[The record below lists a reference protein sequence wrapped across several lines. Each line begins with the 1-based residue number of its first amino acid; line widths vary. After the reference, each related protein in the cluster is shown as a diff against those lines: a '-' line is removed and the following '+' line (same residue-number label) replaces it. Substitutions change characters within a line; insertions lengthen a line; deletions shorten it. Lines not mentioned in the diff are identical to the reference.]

1 MNLRIGIFAFLP
13 FALFAAKTAV
23 PHLPE
28 GEMPNTEIATNL
40 VLRID
45 TAKTERLVFTIE
57 ADNSPSNSLSV
68 AVGSDANGDGDLSL
82 EEADVVFGFDCG
94 EWFAA
99 KTAVLHLPEGEMPNT
114 EIATNL
120 VLRIDTAKTER
131 LVFTIEAE
139 NSPSNSL
146 SVAVG
151 SDANGDG
158 DLSLEEVDVVFG
170 FDCGEWFEAQTASGA
185 VSSEAVQGG
194 RISRDVTFLDKTIF
208 GGWNLAKVVKRGLG
222 EIDKRVVTDI
232 RRTHFSLIFR

>member
-1 MNLRIGIFAFLP
+1 MTCRTMLLLLAFLP

-23 PHLPE
+23 PRLPA
-28 GEMPNTEIATNL
+28 GGLPNTEVATNL

-82 EEADVVFGFDCG
+82 EEADAIFG
-94 EWFAA
+94 
-99 KTAVLHLPEGEMPNT
+99 L
-114 EIATNL
+114 
-120 VLRIDTAKTER
+120 
-131 LVFTIEAE
+131 
-139 NSPSNSL
+139 
-146 SVAVG
+146 
-151 SDANGDG
+151 
-158 DLSLEEVDVVFG
+158 
-170 FDCGEWFEAQTASGA
+170 DCGEWFEAQTASGA

-222 EIDKRVVTDI
+222 EIDERVVADI

>member
-1 MNLRIGIFAFLP
+1 MTYRKMLPLLSFLP

-45 TAKTERLVFTIE
+45 AAKTERLVFTIE
-57 ADNSPSNSLSV
+57 AENSPSNSLSV

-94 EWFAA
+94 EWF
-99 KTAVLHLPEGEMPNT
+99 
-114 EIATNL
+114 
-120 VLRIDTAKTER
+120 
-131 LVFTIEAE
+131 
-139 NSPSNSL
+139 
-146 SVAVG
+146 
-151 SDANGDG
+151 
-158 DLSLEEVDVVFG
+158 
-170 FDCGEWFEAQTASGA
+170 EAQTASGA
-185 VSSEAVQGG
+185 VSSEAVQGW

-222 EIDKRVVTDI
+222 DIDERVVADI
-232 RRTHFSLIFR
+232 RQTHFSLIFR